1 MKRTIGE
8 VRKSS
13 SVHCSQRSRSTVSA
27 GVSRC
32 RGVGVVIVLPTM
44 QSAGCLVCAKR
55 GERMVSEQE
64 GATTSTHKTK
74 VTVNFSRKFT
84 TMLEQARGRSR
95 NVTGSGSRNSRRLMT
110 FKERKC
116 RTHRIWPVSMHHSQ
130 SAPSTLAIFYRP
142 HLQSPFSSSHITVNV
157 CHIIRSLVG
166 RYPPAHC
173 DTGKGASRRSIASL
187 S

>member
-84 TMLEQARGRSR
+84 TIVRAGPRQKQNCDRFRVSELTPSDDIQGSEMPNTQDMAREYAPQSKCSI
-95 NVTGSGSRNSRRLMT
+95 NVGHLLPSSPPVPFLIFTHHCRRL
-110 FKERKC
+110 
-116 RTHRIWPVSMHHSQ
+116 PHH
-130 SAPSTLAIFYRP
+130 TLA
-142 HLQSPFSSSHITVNV
+142 
-157 CHIIRSLVG
+157 C
-166 RYPPAHC
+166 
-173 DTGKGASRRSIASL
+173 RSISARTL
-187 S
+187 